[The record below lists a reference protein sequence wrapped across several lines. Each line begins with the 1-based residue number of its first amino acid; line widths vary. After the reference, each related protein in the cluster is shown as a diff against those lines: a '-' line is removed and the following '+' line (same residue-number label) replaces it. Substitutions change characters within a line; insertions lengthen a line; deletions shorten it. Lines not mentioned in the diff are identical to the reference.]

1 MVVNKKAQVGPGMAS
16 RTNSSQPLPRK
27 KVSASP
33 LGRPATPPP
42 PLEPVPAPKKKAKP
56 KKKGVKKR
64 GWAFTDRVLALFLA
78 VFVAY
83 ALRVCPSD
91 YGLQDPVCWGLAKYR
106 TNVVD
111 AYLAPPVRRVVGHP
125 MVRPVVEKGAA
136 VLTPLVRRTV
146 RGVEEFVEP
155 RYRAYLKPY
164 VDPITKYA
172 SVATPYVRKA
182 YATVSPYVRGA
193 YTAVAPYV
201 QKAYG
206 FGRPRVVGAYRVC
219 VRRLGELRREFV
231 DPHVGK
237 MWIKVVELSRG
248 HAEHV
253 PTSDPAPSDPVP
265 TSTPEPIT
273 TPSEEPSTTFEE
285 PVSTSSEPAP
295 TATPSEDSSTK
306 ETPMSW
312 TADPSTKESISTLSE
327 PAPTATPSEEPSTKE
342 IPTSSTT
349 FEEPI
354 PTLSESAT
362 SSAEP
367 ITSPA
372 TEDNEYDDFLADL
385 GIDFD
390 SADTP
395 APNTPTPTSA
405 SSFTP
410 PTETTRDHAAIAS
423 KRANIT
429 ARHTAWAAQLDS
441 FALDRAAA
449 VRANLSR
456 IRSRA
461 AAALFGQALDDA
473 DTDFVGGVHV
483 SRLLAGFVDEA
494 ERLVGGLEG
503 WWRKAPKDGE
513 RERGEKVLARVEE
526 KLAVLV
532 REMGERVE
540 KWAVRVREDEVR
552 ECVVASRQV
561 KALAEKA
568 QADLGLDYAWL
579 EDVTYEDWQRYHDL
593 MRVYTDFDT
602 QIRQLQNNTHARPLG
617 DTVLIALEA
626 KQHDMQDAIT
636 GFVSR
641 VASIRE
647 DMKQLD
653 ALLVGKS
660 KEQVE
665 QAFEQAEAVSQTEAT
680 HAETQAAPT
689 PSKRSVGAKKHAM
702 PVAPQ
707 KPNPPQLSIL
717 PVGQPIVGEMT
728 DEEVSYAKGDHRDPA
743 DL

>member
-1 MVVNKKAQVGPGMAS
+1 MVVNKKAQVGPGMVS

-27 KVSASP
+27 KASASP
-33 LGRPATPPP
+33 LARPATPPP
-42 PLEPVPAPKKKAKP
+42 TLEPTPAPKKKAKP

-64 GWAFTDRVLALFLA
+64 GWAFPDHALVVFLAL
-78 VFVAY
+78 FVAY

-106 TNVVD
+106 TSVVD
-111 AYLAPPVRRVVGHP
+111 VYLVPPVRRVAEHP
-125 MVRPVVEKGAA
+125 RVRPVVEKGAE
-136 VLTPLVRRTV
+136 VLTPIVRRTV
-146 RGVEEFVEP
+146 RGVEDFVEP

-164 VDPITKYA
+164 VDPITRYA

-182 YATVSPYVRGA
+182 YAAVSPYVRRG
-193 YTAVAPYV
+193 YTTVAPYV
-201 QKAYG
+201 QRAYG
-206 FGRPRVVGAYRVC
+206 FGRPRVVRAYRVC
-219 VRRLGELRREFV
+219 ARRLGELRRQFV

-237 MWIKVVELSRG
+237 IWIKVVELSRG
-248 HAEHV
+248 HTEHV
-253 PTSDPAPSDPVP
+253 PPPSRAPSEESTKAPVP
-265 TSTPEPIT
+265 TSSSAEPTTIPSEEAPTTPSAEST
-273 TPSEEPSTTFEE
+273 SDSAPSEEP
-285 PVSTSSEPAP
+285 
-295 TATPSEDSSTK
+295 TPSTPEQSSQAP
-306 ETPMSW
+306 E
-312 TADPSTKESISTLSE
+312 STV
-327 PAPTATPSEEPSTKE
+327 TPSEEPSTKE
-342 IPTSSTT
+342 TSMSTTVDSAPSSTT
-349 FEEPI
+349 SSDP
-354 PTLSESAT
+354 PTSLVAEDPD
-362 SSAEP
+362 SS
-367 ITSPA
+367 S
-372 TEDNEYDDFLADL
+372 YDDFLADL

-390 SADTP
+390 SASTP
-395 APNTPTPTSA
+395 VSITPTST
-405 SSFTP
+405 SFAP

-429 ARHTAWAAQLDS
+429 SRHASWASQLD
-441 FALDRAAA
+441 ALASDRAAT

-461 AAALFGQALDDA
+461 AAVLFGQALEDEE
-473 DTDFVGGVHV
+473 TDFVDGVHV
-483 SRLLAGFVDEA
+483 SKLLDAFVDEA
-494 ERLVGGLEG
+494 EKLVRGLEG
-503 WWRKAPKDGE
+503 WWKREPKDGE
-513 RERGEKVLARVEE
+513 RAEKVLVRVEE
-526 KLAVLV
+526 KLEALV

-540 KWAVRVREDEVR
+540 KWATRVREDEVR

-568 QADLGLDYAWL
+568 QSDLGLDYAWL

-602 QIRQLQNNTHARPLG
+602 QIRQLQNNTHVRPLG

-636 GFVSR
+636 GFISR
-641 VASIRE
+641 VARIRQ

-665 QAFEQAEAVSQTEAT
+665 QAFQQAEAMQAEANQ
-680 HAETQAAPT
+680 AETQATAEATTQAAP
-689 PSKRSVGAKKHAM
+689 KRSVGAKKHGM

-707 KPNPPQLSIL
+707 KPKAKAPVSIL
-717 PVGQPIVGEMT
+717 PVGEPIVGEMT
-728 DEEVSYAKGDHRDPA
+728 EEEVRYAKGDNRDPG